1 MDLKKAMKPLILLIV
16 LIIVFAALTRA
27 LTGSETLSEYA
38 GKHPEEQIVSPVVT
52 PGETEGAEAESQ
64 DKTGSEGTE
73 TDEASITARLQAGV
87 KGTGLDACIKET
99 DDKETNPD
107 ISGGAVKG
115 DDDASPILE
124 SEYSGDGKMLNR
136 VTLTDGFF
144 YEDIPEIIKDK
155 MKGVSYPLDID
166 EDIIC
171 YDDLRYLNVLY
182 VDFDGETQV
191 GEIVCNEAI
200 AKDLIEIF
208 HELYKADYRI
218 ERIKLIDEYN
228 ADDNL
233 SMEDNNTSSF
243 CYRVVENTTRL
254 SHHAYGRA
262 IDINPFYNPYVVYN
276 SEGTRITPVGSE
288 IYADRSD
295 AVMNPYR
302 IDKND
307 LAYKLFKEHGFTWG
321 GDWNSCKDY
330 QHFEKK
336 SE

>member
-16 LIIVFAALTRA
+16 LIIVFATLTRA
-27 LTGSETLSEYA
+27 LTRSETLSEYA
-38 GKHPEEQIVSPVVT
+38 MEHPEEQIVTVAVTPVV
-52 PGETEGAEAESQ
+52 
-64 DKTGSEGTE
+64 SEGTE
-73 TDEASITARLQAGV
+73 PDKDSVDAGLQAGTE
-87 KGTGLDACIKET
+87 GSEIT
-99 DDKETNPD
+99 DINPD
-107 ISGGAVKG
+107 ISGGADPGSALK
-115 DDDASPILE
+115 
-124 SEYSGDGKMLNR
+124 SEYSTEGDMLNR
-136 VTLTDGFF
+136 VTLADGFF

-171 YDDLRYLNVLY
+171 YDDLKYLNVLY

-191 GEIVCNEAI
+191 GEIVCNAAI
-200 AKDLIEIF
+200 AEDLTEIF

-218 ERIKLIDEYN
+218 ERIRLIDEYN

-254 SHHAYGRA
+254 SNHAYGMA

-336 SE
+336 SK

>member
-27 LTGSETLSEYA
+27 LTNSETLSEYA
-38 GKHPEEQIVSPVVT
+38 MEHPEEQIVTVAVTPVV
-52 PGETEGAEAESQ
+52 
-64 DKTGSEGTE
+64 SEGTE
-73 TDEASITARLQAGV
+73 PDTDSVDAGLQAGTE
-87 KGTGLDACIKET
+87 GSEIT
-99 DDKETNPD
+99 DINPD
-107 ISGGAVKG
+107 ISGGADPG
-115 DDDASPILE
+115 SALR
-124 SEYSGDGKMLNR
+124 SEYSTEGDMLNR
-136 VTLTDGFF
+136 VTLADGFF

-171 YDDLRYLNVLY
+171 YDDLKYLNVLY

-191 GEIVCNEAI
+191 GEIVCNAAI
-200 AKDLIEIF
+200 AEDLTEIF

-218 ERIKLIDEYN
+218 ERIRLIDEYN

-254 SHHAYGRA
+254 SNHAYGMA

-336 SE
+336 SK

>member
-1 MDLKKAMKPLILLIV
+1 MDLKKVMKPLILLIV

-27 LTGSETLSEYA
+27 LTRSETLSEYA
-38 GKHPEEQIVSPVVT
+38 MEHPEEQIVTVAVT
-52 PGETEGAEAESQ
+52 PVASE
-64 DKTGSEGTE
+64 GSEI
-73 TDEASITARLQAGV
+73 TDI
-87 KGTGLDACIKET
+87 
-99 DDKETNPD
+99 NPD
-107 ISGGAVKG
+107 ISGGADPG
-115 DDDASPILE
+115 RALR
-124 SEYSGDGKMLNR
+124 SEYSTERDMLNR
-136 VTLTDGFF
+136 VTLADGFF

-155 MKGVSYPLDID
+155 MKGVSYPLDIN

-171 YDDLRYLNVLY
+171 YDDLKYLNVLY

-191 GEIVCNEAI
+191 GEIVCNAAI
-200 AKDLIEIF
+200 AEDLTEIF

-218 ERIKLIDEYN
+218 ERIRLIDEYN

-254 SHHAYGRA
+254 SNHAYGMA

-336 SE
+336 SK

>member
-27 LTGSETLSEYA
+27 LTRSETLSEYA
-38 GKHPEEQIVSPVVT
+38 IEHPEEQIVTVAVT
-52 PGETEGAEAESQ
+52 PDVSE
-64 DKTGSEGTE
+64 GSEI
-73 TDEASITARLQAGV
+73 TDI
-87 KGTGLDACIKET
+87 
-99 DDKETNPD
+99 NPD
-107 ISGGAVKG
+107 ISGGADPG
-115 DDDASPILE
+115 SALR
-124 SEYSGDGKMLNR
+124 SEYSTEGDMLNR
-136 VTLTDGFF
+136 VTLADGFF

-171 YDDLRYLNVLY
+171 YDDLKYLNVLY

-191 GEIVCNEAI
+191 GEIVCNAAI
-200 AKDLIEIF
+200 AEDLTEIF

-218 ERIKLIDEYN
+218 ERIRLIDEYN

-254 SHHAYGRA
+254 SNHAYGMA

-336 SE
+336 SK

>member
-27 LTGSETLSEYA
+27 LTRSETLSEYA
-38 GKHPEEQIVSPVVT
+38 IEHPEEQIVTVAVT
-52 PGETEGAEAESQ
+52 P
-64 DKTGSEGTE
+64 DVSEGTE
-73 TDEASITARLQAGV
+73 PDKDSVDAGLQAGTE
-87 KGTGLDACIKET
+87 GSEIT
-99 DDKETNPD
+99 DINPD
-107 ISGGAVKG
+107 ISGGADPG
-115 DDDASPILE
+115 SALR
-124 SEYSGDGKMLNR
+124 SEYSTEGDMLNR
-136 VTLTDGFF
+136 VTLADGFF

-171 YDDLRYLNVLY
+171 YDDLKYLNVLY

-191 GEIVCNEAI
+191 GEIVCNAAI
-200 AKDLIEIF
+200 AEDLTEIF

-218 ERIKLIDEYN
+218 ERIRLIDEYN

-254 SHHAYGRA
+254 SNHAYGMA

-336 SE
+336 SK

>member
-1 MDLKKAMKPLILLIV
+1 MDLKKVMKPLILLIV

-27 LTGSETLSEYA
+27 LTRSETLSEYA
-38 GKHPEEQIVSPVVT
+38 MEHPEEQIVTVAVT
-52 PGETEGAEAESQ
+52 PDVSEDTEP
-64 DKTGSEGTE
+64 D
-73 TDEASITARLQAGV
+73 TDSVDAGLQAGTE
-87 KGTGLDACIKET
+87 GSEIT
-99 DDKETNPD
+99 DINPD
-107 ISGGAVKG
+107 ISGGADPG
-115 DDDASPILE
+115 SALR
-124 SEYSGDGKMLNR
+124 SEYSTEGDMLNR

-171 YDDLRYLNVLY
+171 YDDLKYLNVLY

-191 GEIVCNEAI
+191 GEIVCNAAI
-200 AKDLIEIF
+200 AEDLTEIF

-218 ERIKLIDEYN
+218 ERIRLIDEYN

-254 SHHAYGRA
+254 SNHAYGMA

-336 SE
+336 SK

>member
-1 MDLKKAMKPLILLIV
+1 MDLKKVMKPLILLIV

-27 LTGSETLSEYA
+27 LTRSETLSEYA
-38 GKHPEEQIVSPVVT
+38 IEHPEEQIVTVAVT
-52 PGETEGAEAESQ
+52 PAV
-64 DKTGSEGTE
+64 SEGTE
-73 TDEASITARLQAGV
+73 PDTDSVDAGLQAGTE
-87 KGTGLDACIKET
+87 GSEIT
-99 DDKETNPD
+99 DVNPD
-107 ISGGAVKG
+107 ISGGADPG
-115 DDDASPILE
+115 SALR
-124 SEYSGDGKMLNR
+124 SEYSTEGDMLNR
-136 VTLTDGFF
+136 VTLADGFI

-171 YDDLRYLNVLY
+171 YDDLKYLNVLY

-191 GEIVCNEAI
+191 GEIVCNAAI
-200 AKDLIEIF
+200 AEDLTEIF

-218 ERIKLIDEYN
+218 ERIRLIDEYN

-254 SHHAYGRA
+254 SNHAYGMA

-276 SEGTRITPVGSE
+276 SEGTSITPVGSE

-336 SE
+336 SK

>member
-1 MDLKKAMKPLILLIV
+1 MDLKKVMKPLILLIV

-27 LTGSETLSEYA
+27 LTRSETLCEYA
-38 GKHPEEQIVSPVVT
+38 MEHPEEQIVTVAVT
-52 PGETEGAEAESQ
+52 P
-64 DKTGSEGTE
+64 DVSEGTE
-73 TDEASITARLQAGV
+73 PDTDSVDAGLQAGTE
-87 KGTGLDACIKET
+87 GSEIT
-99 DDKETNPD
+99 DINSD
-107 ISGGAVKG
+107 ISGGADPG
-115 DDDASPILE
+115 SALR
-124 SEYSGDGKMLNR
+124 SEYSTEGDMLNR
-136 VTLTDGFF
+136 VTLADGFF

-171 YDDLRYLNVLY
+171 YDDLKYLNVLY

-191 GEIVCNEAI
+191 GEIVCNAAI
-200 AKDLIEIF
+200 AEDLTEIF

-218 ERIKLIDEYN
+218 ERIRLIDEYN

-254 SHHAYGRA
+254 SNHAYGMA

-336 SE
+336 SK

>member
-1 MDLKKAMKPLILLIV
+1 MDLKKVMKPLILLIV

-27 LTGSETLSEYA
+27 LTRSETLSEYA
-38 GKHPEEQIVSPVVT
+38 IEHPEEQIVTVAVT
-52 PGETEGAEAESQ
+52 P
-64 DKTGSEGTE
+64 DVSEGTE
-73 TDEASITARLQAGV
+73 PDKDSVDAGLQAGTE
-87 KGTGLDACIKET
+87 GSEIT
-99 DDKETNPD
+99 DINPD
-107 ISGGAVKG
+107 ISG
-115 DDDASPILE
+115 DADPGSALRP
-124 SEYSGDGKMLNR
+124 EYSTEGDMLNR
-136 VTLTDGFF
+136 VTLADGFF

-171 YDDLRYLNVLY
+171 YDDLKYLNVLY

-191 GEIVCNEAI
+191 GEIVCNAAI
-200 AKDLIEIF
+200 AEDLTEIF

-218 ERIKLIDEYN
+218 ERIRLIDEYN

-243 CYRVVENTTRL
+243 CYRVIENTTRL
-254 SHHAYGRA
+254 SNHAYGMA

-336 SE
+336 SK

>member
-1 MDLKKAMKPLILLIV
+1 MDLKKVMKPLILLIV

-27 LTGSETLSEYA
+27 LTRSETLSEYA
-38 GKHPEEQIVSPVVT
+38 IEHPEEQIVTVAVT
-52 PGETEGAEAESQ
+52 PDVSE
-64 DKTGSEGTE
+64 GSEI
-73 TDEASITARLQAGV
+73 TDI
-87 KGTGLDACIKET
+87 
-99 DDKETNPD
+99 NPD
-107 ISGGAVKG
+107 ISGGADPGSALK
-115 DDDASPILE
+115 
-124 SEYSGDGKMLNR
+124 SEYSTEGDMLNR
-136 VTLTDGFF
+136 VTLADGFF

-155 MKGVSYPLDID
+155 MKGVSYPLDIN

-171 YDDLRYLNVLY
+171 YDDLKYLNVLY

-191 GEIVCNEAI
+191 GEIVCNAAI
-200 AKDLIEIF
+200 AEDLTEIF

-218 ERIKLIDEYN
+218 ERIRLIDEYN

-254 SHHAYGRA
+254 SNHAYGMA

-276 SEGTRITPVGSE
+276 SEGTSITPVGSE

-307 LAYKLFKEHGFTWG
+307 LAYKLFKEHDFTWG

-336 SE
+336 SK

>member
-1 MDLKKAMKPLILLIV
+1 MLDY
-16 LIIVFAALTRA
+16 R
-27 LTGSETLSEYA
+27 
-38 GKHPEEQIVSPVVT
+38 PE
-52 PGETEGAEAESQ
+52 
-64 DKTGSEGTE
+64 
-73 TDEASITARLQAGV
+73 L
-87 KGTGLDACIKET
+87 
-99 DDKETNPD
+99 
-107 ISGGAVKG
+107 
-115 DDDASPILE
+115 
-124 SEYSGDGKMLNR
+124 R
-136 VTLTDGFF
+136 VADGFF

-171 YDDLRYLNVLY
+171 YDDLKYLNVLY

-191 GEIVCNEAI
+191 GEIVCNAAI
-200 AKDLIEIF
+200 AEDLTEIF

-218 ERIKLIDEYN
+218 ERIRLIDEYN

-254 SHHAYGRA
+254 SNHAYGMA

-336 SE
+336 SK

>member
-16 LIIVFAALTRA
+16 LIIVFATLTRA
-27 LTGSETLSEYA
+27 LTRSETLSEYA
-38 GKHPEEQIVSPVVT
+38 MEHPEEQIVTVAVTPVV
-52 PGETEGAEAESQ
+52 
-64 DKTGSEGTE
+64 SEGTE
-73 TDEASITARLQAGV
+73 PDTDSVDAGLQAGTE
-87 KGTGLDACIKET
+87 GSEIT
-99 DDKETNPD
+99 DINPD
-107 ISGGAVKG
+107 ISGGADPGSTVK
-115 DDDASPILE
+115 
-124 SEYSGDGKMLNR
+124 SEYSTEGDMLNR
-136 VTLTDGFF
+136 VTLADGFF

-171 YDDLRYLNVLY
+171 YDDLKYLNVLY

-191 GEIVCNEAI
+191 GEIVCNAAI
-200 AKDLIEIF
+200 AEDLTEIF

-218 ERIKLIDEYN
+218 ERIRLIDEYN

-254 SHHAYGRA
+254 SNHAYGMA

-276 SEGTRITPVGSE
+276 SEGTSITPVGSE

-307 LAYKLFKEHGFTWG
+307 LAYKLFKEHDFTWG

-336 SE
+336 SK

>member
-1 MDLKKAMKPLILLIV
+1 MDLKKVMKPLILLIV

-27 LTGSETLSEYA
+27 LTRSETLSEYA
-38 GKHPEEQIVSPVVT
+38 MEHPEEQIVTVAVTPVV
-52 PGETEGAEAESQ
+52 
-64 DKTGSEGTE
+64 SEGTE
-73 TDEASITARLQAGV
+73 PDTDSVDAGLQAGTE
-87 KGTGLDACIKET
+87 GSEIT
-99 DDKETNPD
+99 DINPD
-107 ISGGAVKG
+107 ISGGADPGSALK
-115 DDDASPILE
+115 
-124 SEYSGDGKMLNR
+124 SEYSTEGDMLNR
-136 VTLTDGFF
+136 VTLADGFF

-171 YDDLRYLNVLY
+171 YDDLKYLNVLY

-191 GEIVCNEAI
+191 GEIVCNAAI
-200 AKDLIEIF
+200 AEDLTEIF

-218 ERIKLIDEYN
+218 ERIRLIDEYN

-254 SHHAYGRA
+254 SNHAYGMA

-276 SEGTRITPVGSE
+276 SEGTSITPVGSE

-336 SE
+336 SK

>member
-1 MDLKKAMKPLILLIV
+1 MDLKKVMKPLILLIV

-27 LTGSETLSEYA
+27 LTRSETLSEYA
-38 GKHPEEQIVSPVVT
+38 IEHPEEQIVTVAVT
-52 PGETEGAEAESQ
+52 PAV
-64 DKTGSEGTE
+64 SEGTE
-73 TDEASITARLQAGV
+73 PDTDSVDAGLQAGTE
-87 KGTGLDACIKET
+87 GSEIT
-99 DDKETNPD
+99 DINPD
-107 ISGGAVKG
+107 ISGGADPG
-115 DDDASPILE
+115 SALR
-124 SEYSGDGKMLNR
+124 SEYSTEGDMLNR
-136 VTLTDGFF
+136 VTLADGFF

-171 YDDLRYLNVLY
+171 YDDLKYLNVLY
-182 VDFDGETQV
+182 VDFDGETQE
-191 GEIVCNEAI
+191 GEIVCNAAI
-200 AKDLIEIF
+200 AEDLTEIF

-218 ERIKLIDEYN
+218 ERIRLIDEYN

-254 SHHAYGRA
+254 SNHAYGMA

-307 LAYKLFKEHGFTWG
+307 LVYKLFKEHGFTWG

-336 SE
+336 SK

>member
-27 LTGSETLSEYA
+27 LTRSETLSEYA
-38 GKHPEEQIVSPVVT
+38 MEHPEEQIVTVAVT
-52 PGETEGAEAESQ
+52 P
-64 DKTGSEGTE
+64 DVSEGTE
-73 TDEASITARLQAGV
+73 SDTDSVDAGLQAGTE
-87 KGTGLDACIKET
+87 GSEIT
-99 DDKETNPD
+99 DINPD
-107 ISGGAVKG
+107 ISGGADPGSALK
-115 DDDASPILE
+115 
-124 SEYSGDGKMLNR
+124 SEYSTEGDMLNR
-136 VTLTDGFF
+136 VTLADGFF

-171 YDDLRYLNVLY
+171 YDDLKYLNVLY

-191 GEIVCNEAI
+191 GEIVCNAAI
-200 AKDLIEIF
+200 AEDLTEIF

-218 ERIKLIDEYN
+218 ERIRLIDEYN

-254 SHHAYGRA
+254 SNHAYGMA

-336 SE
+336 SK

>member
-1 MDLKKAMKPLILLIV
+1 MDLKKVMKPLILLIV

-27 LTGSETLSEYA
+27 LTRSETLSEYA
-38 GKHPEEQIVSPVVT
+38 IEHPEEQIVTVAVT
-52 PGETEGAEAESQ
+52 PAV
-64 DKTGSEGTE
+64 SEGTE
-73 TDEASITARLQAGV
+73 PDTDSVDAGLQAGTE
-87 KGTGLDACIKET
+87 GSEIT
-99 DDKETNPD
+99 DINPD
-107 ISGGAVKG
+107 ISGGADPG
-115 DDDASPILE
+115 SALR
-124 SEYSGDGKMLNR
+124 SEYSTEGDMLNR
-136 VTLTDGFF
+136 VTLADGFF

-171 YDDLRYLNVLY
+171 YDDLKYLNVLY

-191 GEIVCNEAI
+191 GEIVCNAAI
-200 AKDLIEIF
+200 AEDLTEIF

-218 ERIKLIDEYN
+218 ERIRLIDEYN

-254 SHHAYGRA
+254 SNHAYGMA

-307 LAYKLFKEHGFTWG
+307 LVYKLFKEHGFTWG

-336 SE
+336 SK

>member
-27 LTGSETLSEYA
+27 LTRSETLSEYA
-38 GKHPEEQIVSPVVT
+38 IEHPEEQIVTVAVTPVV
-52 PGETEGAEAESQ
+52 
-64 DKTGSEGTE
+64 SEGTE
-73 TDEASITARLQAGV
+73 PDTDSVDAGLQAGTE
-87 KGTGLDACIKET
+87 GSEIT
-99 DDKETNPD
+99 DINPD
-107 ISGGAVKG
+107 ISGGADPG
-115 DDDASPILE
+115 SALR
-124 SEYSGDGKMLNR
+124 SEYSTEGDMLNR
-136 VTLTDGFF
+136 VTLADGFF

-171 YDDLRYLNVLY
+171 YDDLKYLNVLY

-191 GEIVCNEAI
+191 GEIVCNAAI
-200 AKDLIEIF
+200 AEDLTEIF

-218 ERIKLIDEYN
+218 ERIRLIDEYN

-254 SHHAYGRA
+254 SNHAYGMA

-336 SE
+336 SK

>member
-1 MDLKKAMKPLILLIV
+1 
-16 LIIVFAALTRA
+16 
-27 LTGSETLSEYA
+27 
-38 GKHPEEQIVSPVVT
+38 
-52 PGETEGAEAESQ
+52 
-64 DKTGSEGTE
+64 
-73 TDEASITARLQAGV
+73 
-87 KGTGLDACIKET
+87 
-99 DDKETNPD
+99 
-107 ISGGAVKG
+107 
-115 DDDASPILE
+115 
-124 SEYSGDGKMLNR
+124 
-136 VTLTDGFF
+136 
-144 YEDIPEIIKDK
+144 

-171 YDDLRYLNVLY
+171 YDDLKYLNVLY

-191 GEIVCNEAI
+191 GEIVCNAAI
-200 AKDLIEIF
+200 AEDLTEIF

-218 ERIKLIDEYN
+218 ERIRLIDEYN

-254 SHHAYGRA
+254 SNHAYGMA

-295 AVMNPYR
+295 EVMNPYR

-336 SE
+336 SK

>member
-16 LIIVFAALTRA
+16 LIIVFATLTRA
-27 LTGSETLSEYA
+27 LTRSETLSEYA
-38 GKHPEEQIVSPVVT
+38 MEHPEEQIVTVAVT
-52 PGETEGAEAESQ
+52 PAVSE
-64 DKTGSEGTE
+64 GSEIN
-73 TDEASITARLQAGV
+73 DV
-87 KGTGLDACIKET
+87 
-99 DDKETNPD
+99 NPD
-107 ISGGAVKG
+107 ISGGA
-115 DDDASPILE
+115 DPRSALR
-124 SEYSGDGKMLNR
+124 SEYSTEGDMLNR
-136 VTLTDGFF
+136 VTLADGFF

-171 YDDLRYLNVLY
+171 YDDLKYLNVLY

-191 GEIVCNEAI
+191 GEIVCNAAI
-200 AKDLIEIF
+200 AEDLTEIF

-218 ERIKLIDEYN
+218 ERIRLIDEYN

-254 SHHAYGRA
+254 SNHAYGMA

-336 SE
+336 SK

>member
-27 LTGSETLSEYA
+27 LTRSETLSEYA
-38 GKHPEEQIVSPVVT
+38 MEHPEEQIVTVAVTPVV
-52 PGETEGAEAESQ
+52 
-64 DKTGSEGTE
+64 SEGTE
-73 TDEASITARLQAGV
+73 PDTDSVDAGLQAGTE
-87 KGTGLDACIKET
+87 GSEIT
-99 DDKETNPD
+99 DINPD
-107 ISGGAVKG
+107 ISGGADPGSALK
-115 DDDASPILE
+115 
-124 SEYSGDGKMLNR
+124 SEYSTEGDMLNR
-136 VTLTDGFF
+136 VTLADGFF

-171 YDDLRYLNVLY
+171 YDDLKYLNVLY

-191 GEIVCNEAI
+191 GEIVCNAAI
-200 AKDLIEIF
+200 AEDLTEIF

-218 ERIKLIDEYN
+218 ERIRLIDEYN

-254 SHHAYGRA
+254 SNHAYGMA

-336 SE
+336 SK

>member
-1 MDLKKAMKPLILLIV
+1 MDLKKVMKPLILLIV

-27 LTGSETLSEYA
+27 LTRSETLSEYA
-38 GKHPEEQIVSPVVT
+38 MEHPEEQIVTVAVTPVV
-52 PGETEGAEAESQ
+52 
-64 DKTGSEGTE
+64 SEGTE
-73 TDEASITARLQAGV
+73 PDTDSVDAGLQAGTE
-87 KGTGLDACIKET
+87 GSEIT
-99 DDKETNPD
+99 DINPD
-107 ISGGAVKG
+107 ISGGADPGSALK
-115 DDDASPILE
+115 
-124 SEYSGDGKMLNR
+124 SEYSTEGDMLNR
-136 VTLTDGFF
+136 VTLADGFF

-171 YDDLRYLNVLY
+171 YDDLKYLNVLY

-191 GEIVCNEAI
+191 GEIVCNAAI
-200 AKDLIEIF
+200 AEDLTEIF

-218 ERIKLIDEYN
+218 ERIRLIDEYN

-254 SHHAYGRA
+254 SNHAYGMA

-336 SE
+336 SK

>member
-27 LTGSETLSEYA
+27 LTHSETLSEYA
-38 GKHPEEQIVSPVVT
+38 MEHPEEQIVTVAVTPVV
-52 PGETEGAEAESQ
+52 
-64 DKTGSEGTE
+64 SEGTE
-73 TDEASITARLQAGV
+73 PDKDSVDAGLQAGTE
-87 KGTGLDACIKET
+87 GSEIT
-99 DDKETNPD
+99 DINPD
-107 ISGGAVKG
+107 ISGGADPGSALK
-115 DDDASPILE
+115 
-124 SEYSGDGKMLNR
+124 SEYSTEGDMLNR
-136 VTLTDGFF
+136 VTLADGFF

-254 SHHAYGRA
+254 SNHAYGRA

>member
-1 MDLKKAMKPLILLIV
+1 MDLKKVMKPLILLIV

-27 LTGSETLSEYA
+27 LTRSETLSEYA
-38 GKHPEEQIVSPVVT
+38 IEHPEEQIVTVAVTPVV
-52 PGETEGAEAESQ
+52 
-64 DKTGSEGTE
+64 SEGTE
-73 TDEASITARLQAGV
+73 PDTDSVDAGLQAGTE
-87 KGTGLDACIKET
+87 GSEIT
-99 DDKETNPD
+99 DINSD
-107 ISGGAVKG
+107 ISGGADPG
-115 DDDASPILE
+115 SALR
-124 SEYSGDGKMLNR
+124 SEYSTEGDMLNR
-136 VTLTDGFF
+136 VTLADGFF

-171 YDDLRYLNVLY
+171 YDDLKYLNVLY

-191 GEIVCNEAI
+191 GEIVCNAAI
-200 AKDLIEIF
+200 AEDLTEIF

-218 ERIKLIDEYN
+218 ERIRLIDEYN

-254 SHHAYGRA
+254 SNHAYGMA

-276 SEGTRITPVGSE
+276 SEGTSITPVGSE

-336 SE
+336 SK

>member
-27 LTGSETLSEYA
+27 LTRSETLSEYA
-38 GKHPEEQIVSPVVT
+38 MEHPEEQIVTVAVTPVV
-52 PGETEGAEAESQ
+52 
-64 DKTGSEGTE
+64 SEGTE
-73 TDEASITARLQAGV
+73 PDKDSVDAGLQAGTE
-87 KGTGLDACIKET
+87 GSEIT
-99 DDKETNPD
+99 DINPD
-107 ISGGAVKG
+107 ISGGADPG
-115 DDDASPILE
+115 SALR
-124 SEYSGDGKMLNR
+124 SEYSTEGDMLNR
-136 VTLTDGFF
+136 VTLADGFF

-171 YDDLRYLNVLY
+171 YDDLKYLNVLY

-191 GEIVCNEAI
+191 GEIVCNAAI
-200 AKDLIEIF
+200 AEDLTEIF

-218 ERIKLIDEYN
+218 ERIRLIDEYN

-254 SHHAYGRA
+254 SNHAYGMA

-336 SE
+336 SK

>member
-1 MDLKKAMKPLILLIV
+1 
-16 LIIVFAALTRA
+16 
-27 LTGSETLSEYA
+27 
-38 GKHPEEQIVSPVVT
+38 
-52 PGETEGAEAESQ
+52 
-64 DKTGSEGTE
+64 
-73 TDEASITARLQAGV
+73 
-87 KGTGLDACIKET
+87 
-99 DDKETNPD
+99 
-107 ISGGAVKG
+107 
-115 DDDASPILE
+115 
-124 SEYSGDGKMLNR
+124 MLNR
-136 VTLTDGFF
+136 VTLADGFF

-171 YDDLRYLNVLY
+171 YDDLKYLNVLY

-191 GEIVCNEAI
+191 GEIVCNAAI
-200 AKDLIEIF
+200 AEDLTEIF

-218 ERIKLIDEYN
+218 ERIRLIDEYN

-254 SHHAYGRA
+254 SNHAYGMA

-276 SEGTRITPVGSE
+276 SEGTSITPVGSE

-336 SE
+336 SK

>member
-16 LIIVFAALTRA
+16 LIIVFAALTRV
-27 LTGSETLSEYA
+27 LTRSETLSEYA
-38 GKHPEEQIVSPVVT
+38 IEHPEEQIVTVAVTSAVT
-52 PGETEGAEAESQ
+52 PVASE
-64 DKTGSEGTE
+64 GSEI
-73 TDEASITARLQAGV
+73 TDI
-87 KGTGLDACIKET
+87 
-99 DDKETNPD
+99 NPD
-107 ISGGAVKG
+107 ISGGADPG
-115 DDDASPILE
+115 SALR
-124 SEYSGDGKMLNR
+124 SEYSTEGDMLNR
-136 VTLTDGFF
+136 VTLADGFF

-171 YDDLRYLNVLY
+171 YDDLKYLNVLY

-191 GEIVCNEAI
+191 GEIVCNAAI
-200 AKDLIEIF
+200 AEDLTEIF

-254 SHHAYGRA
+254 SNHAYGMA

-276 SEGTRITPVGSE
+276 SEGTSITPVGSE

-336 SE
+336 SK

>member
-27 LTGSETLSEYA
+27 LTRSETLSEYA
-38 GKHPEEQIVSPVVT
+38 MEHPEEQIVTVAVTPVV
-52 PGETEGAEAESQ
+52 
-64 DKTGSEGTE
+64 SEGTE
-73 TDEASITARLQAGV
+73 PDTDSVDAGLQVGTEGSEIT
-87 KGTGLDACIKET
+87 DI
-99 DDKETNPD
+99 NPD
-107 ISGGAVKG
+107 ISGGADPG
-115 DDDASPILE
+115 SALR
-124 SEYSGDGKMLNR
+124 SEYSTEGDMLNR
-136 VTLTDGFF
+136 VTLADGFF

-171 YDDLRYLNVLY
+171 YDDLKYLNVLY

-191 GEIVCNEAI
+191 GEIVCNAAI
-200 AKDLIEIF
+200 AEDLTEIF

-218 ERIKLIDEYN
+218 ERIRLIDEYN

-254 SHHAYGRA
+254 SNHAYGMA

-276 SEGTRITPVGSE
+276 SEGTSITPVGSE

-336 SE
+336 SK

>member
-27 LTGSETLSEYA
+27 LTRSETLSEYA
-38 GKHPEEQIVSPVVT
+38 MEHPEEQIVTVAVTSAVT
-52 PGETEGAEAESQ
+52 PVASE
-64 DKTGSEGTE
+64 GSEI
-73 TDEASITARLQAGV
+73 TDI
-87 KGTGLDACIKET
+87 
-99 DDKETNPD
+99 NPD
-107 ISGGAVKG
+107 ISGGADPG
-115 DDDASPILE
+115 SALR
-124 SEYSGDGKMLNR
+124 SEYSTEGDMLNR
-136 VTLTDGFF
+136 VTLADGFF

-171 YDDLRYLNVLY
+171 YDDLKYLNVLY

-191 GEIVCNEAI
+191 GEIVCNAAI
-200 AKDLIEIF
+200 AEDLTEIF

-218 ERIKLIDEYN
+218 ERIRLIDEYN

-254 SHHAYGRA
+254 SNHAYGMA

-276 SEGTRITPVGSE
+276 SEGTSITPVGSE

-336 SE
+336 SK

>member
-1 MDLKKAMKPLILLIV
+1 MDLKKVMKPLILLIV

-27 LTGSETLSEYA
+27 LTRSETLSEYA
-38 GKHPEEQIVSPVVT
+38 IEHPEEQIVTVAVT
-52 PGETEGAEAESQ
+52 PAVSE
-64 DKTGSEGTE
+64 GSEIN
-73 TDEASITARLQAGV
+73 DV
-87 KGTGLDACIKET
+87 
-99 DDKETNPD
+99 NPD
-107 ISGGAVKG
+107 ISGGADPG
-115 DDDASPILE
+115 SALR
-124 SEYSGDGKMLNR
+124 SEYSTEGDMLNR
-136 VTLTDGFF
+136 VTLADGFF

-171 YDDLRYLNVLY
+171 YDDLKYLNVLY

-191 GEIVCNEAI
+191 GEIVCNAAI
-200 AKDLIEIF
+200 AEDLTEIF

-218 ERIKLIDEYN
+218 ERIRLIDEYN

-254 SHHAYGRA
+254 SNHAYGMA

-336 SE
+336 SK

>member
-27 LTGSETLSEYA
+27 LTRSETLSEYA
-38 GKHPEEQIVSPVVT
+38 IEHPEEQIVTVAVT
-52 PGETEGAEAESQ
+52 P
-64 DKTGSEGTE
+64 DVSEGTE
-73 TDEASITARLQAGV
+73 PDKDSVDAGLQAGTE
-87 KGTGLDACIKET
+87 GSEIT
-99 DDKETNPD
+99 DINPD
-107 ISGGAVKG
+107 ISG
-115 DDDASPILE
+115 DADPGSALRT
-124 SEYSGDGKMLNR
+124 EYSTEGDMLNR
-136 VTLTDGFF
+136 VTLADGFF

-171 YDDLRYLNVLY
+171 YDDLKYLNVLY

-191 GEIVCNEAI
+191 GEIVCNAAI
-200 AKDLIEIF
+200 AEDLTEIF

-218 ERIKLIDEYN
+218 ERIRLIDEYN

-254 SHHAYGRA
+254 SNHAYGMA

-336 SE
+336 SK

>member
-1 MDLKKAMKPLILLIV
+1 MDLKKVMKPLILLIV

-27 LTGSETLSEYA
+27 LTRSETLSEYA
-38 GKHPEEQIVSPVVT
+38 IEHPEEQIVTVAVT
-52 PGETEGAEAESQ
+52 P
-64 DKTGSEGTE
+64 DVSEGTE
-73 TDEASITARLQAGV
+73 PDKDSVDAGLQAGTE
-87 KGTGLDACIKET
+87 GSEIT
-99 DDKETNPD
+99 DINPD
-107 ISGGAVKG
+107 ISG
-115 DDDASPILE
+115 DADPGSALRT
-124 SEYSGDGKMLNR
+124 EYSTEGDMLNR
-136 VTLTDGFF
+136 VTLADGFF

-171 YDDLRYLNVLY
+171 YDDLKYLNVLY

-191 GEIVCNEAI
+191 GEIVCNAAI
-200 AKDLIEIF
+200 AEDLTEIF

-218 ERIKLIDEYN
+218 ERIRLIDEYN

-254 SHHAYGRA
+254 SNHAYGMA

-336 SE
+336 SK

>member
-1 MDLKKAMKPLILLIV
+1 MDLKKVMKPLILLIV

-27 LTGSETLSEYA
+27 LTRSETLSEYA
-38 GKHPEEQIVSPVVT
+38 IEHPEEQIVTVAVT
-52 PGETEGAEAESQ
+52 PDVSE
-64 DKTGSEGTE
+64 GSEI
-73 TDEASITARLQAGV
+73 TDV
-87 KGTGLDACIKET
+87 
-99 DDKETNPD
+99 NPD
-107 ISGGAVKG
+107 ISGGADPG
-115 DDDASPILE
+115 SALR
-124 SEYSGDGKMLNR
+124 SEYSTEGDMLNR
-136 VTLTDGFF
+136 VTLADGFF

-171 YDDLRYLNVLY
+171 YDDLKYLNVLY

-191 GEIVCNEAI
+191 GEIVCNAAI
-200 AKDLIEIF
+200 AEDLTEIF

-218 ERIKLIDEYN
+218 ERIRLIDEYN

-254 SHHAYGRA
+254 SNHAYGMA

-336 SE
+336 SK